1 MSGNMARFMSK
12 DEPINNLLEKAT
24 SRLPN
29 DSSLGWFATG
39 TLDGKL
45 RFLKFTMLTY
55 NGSMTANRRGA
66 VLFNSSLTQ
75 CSRRAASMSHNYSFD
90 FLVK

>member
-1 MSGNMARFMSK
+1 MGKN
-12 DEPINNLLEKAT
+12 EPINNLLDMAT

-29 DSSLGWFATG
+29 DSSLGWLATG

-45 RFLKFTMLTY
+45 RFLKFTMLIS
-55 NGSMTANRRGA
+55 NGSITANRRGA

-75 CSRRAASMSHNYSFD
+75 CSRRAASMK
-90 FLVK
+90 L